1 MSVFDKIKERMYKCR
16 KSRSRHLDEKNDI
29 ERPGFTPG
37 FLSHQAHL
45 IDPPISLIKD
55 DLKKRQYDM
64 KPLAQRRVDYALS
77 KDEVVTGAHKK
88 SDEAKKKADEHVD
101 KAKKKAD
108 EEAKKK
114 RDEVAAAAKKKA
126 DEAQKKKND
135 LSPAAKKKA
144 AEAQKKKDD
153 LAAAAKKNAKNKPD
167 LRSSAQKKADDAKNK
182 LGRGSTAGKKKADNI
197 NNKKG
202 SGTPTQMADDSC
214 SRPPHSYNIPYLA
227 NPAPDIGR
235 FQNSKE
241 SLDSVTTPELNI
253 RSGPFRQY
261 NGGLPPYS
269 YIGREAK
276 KLLNKYWNYAPWH
289 IDCLTKCF
297 DWLDI
302 FSYGDGERKMREVTG
317 GIGLR
322 ESFNYFEFS
331 QNWQTDAWV
340 GTAGLNVDTGIAIL
354 SSLLQVA
361 YVTKNK

>member
-16 KSRSRHLDEKNDI
+16 KSRHLDDKNDI

-45 IDPPISLIKD
+45 SSPPTSLIKD
-55 DLKKRQYDM
+55 NLKKHEYDM
-64 KPLAQRRVDYALS
+64 KPLAYRRVDYANN
-77 KDEVVTGAHKK
+77 KQEVVSSGAQKK
-88 SDEAKKKADEHVD
+88 AGEAKKKAEDLTD

-114 RDEVAAAAKKKA
+114 RDELAAAAKKKA

-135 LSPAAKKKA
+135 LASAAKKKVG
-144 AEAQKKKDD
+144 DT
-153 LAAAAKKNAKNKPD
+153 KNKPD

-182 LGRGSTAGKKKADNI
+182 LGRGSSAAKKKADNI
-197 NNKKG
+197 NNKG
-202 SGTPTQMADDSC
+202 SGSPKQMADDSC
-214 SRPPHSYNIPYLA
+214 SRPPHSYSIPYLA

-241 SLDSVTTPELNI
+241 SLDSVTTPELNM

-302 FSYGDGERKMREVTG
+302 FSYGDGERKLRSVTG
-317 GIGLR
+317 GVGLR

-340 GTAGLNVDTGIAIL
+340 GTAGLHVDTGIAIL